1 MMMVIKLDCD
11 YEYDFDEKGY
21 ATSRAVKRHHL
32 AIGSGGGYY
41 YDHGFQKQYRGGTGG
56 GAVKIVCDKLIMY
69 ENSLICSNGFFDSTA
84 NELTAGGSGG
94 SVWVTVK
101 KDLVVKSKD
110 GKSWEKRFS
119 LEAQGGGSQCTKLV
133 LKLKMGGTFGLGGDG
148 RIRVDYHTPYDI
160 KPDKFEPENQVY
172 IAEGNND
179 EDETDVNVTKSGS
192 RKKKEHDEKVMLKHE
207 QFVLIQTVK
216 TNLVVENNEH
226 HDVEQHYNWFC
237 DVEELEEVEETSSV
251 DFFQKEVEKERK
263 FDIFQERFDHDK
275 NQSSVLFKNEEGWKI
290 RTYDTTEGNMKF
302 WEIQD
307 ESKENGAKLIPAEGR
322 YKMNQLF
329 EFVCCGF
336 EKYRINCVHSG

>member
-192 RKKKEHDEKVMLKHE
+192 RKKKEHDEEVMLEDE
-207 QFVLIQTVK
+207 QVVFIQSVK
-216 TNLVVENNEH
+216 NNLVVVNKERV
-226 HDVEQHYNWFC
+226 DRGMNWIISE
-237 DVEELEEVEETSSV
+237 DEELKFEDEEE
-251 DFFQKEVEKERK
+251 EKEK
-263 FDIFQERFDHDK
+263 ESDIVQEEFGHDNK
-275 NQSSVLFKNEEGWKI
+275 QSFVLFKSEEGWKI

>member
-110 GKSWEKRFS
+110 GKSWEKIFR
-119 LEAQGGGSQCTKLV
+119 LQAVGGGYQ
-133 LKLKMGGTFGLGGDG
+133 LKMGETFGVGGDG

-172 IAEGNND
+172 IGEGNND
-179 EDETDVNVTKSGS
+179 EIEPENQVCIEEGNVTKSAS
-192 RKKKEHDEKVMLKHE
+192 RKKKEHDELAETE
-207 QFVLIQTVK
+207 QVVFIQSVK
-216 TNLVVENNEH
+216 TNLVV
-226 HDVEQHYNWFC
+226 V
-237 DVEELEEVEETSSV
+237 
-251 DFFQKEVEKERK
+251 
-263 FDIFQERFDHDK
+263 I
-275 NQSSVLFKNEEGWKI
+275 
-290 RTYDTTEGNMKF
+290 
-302 WEIQD
+302 
-307 ESKENGAKLIPAEGR
+307 AE
-322 YKMNQLF
+322 KMNMSMNLPMPPTSNF
-329 EFVCCGF
+329 DEE
-336 EKYRINCVHSG
+336 EKKKK